1 MKTGKAFAVTS
12 YTNDAWT
19 DVVAENADVTAV
31 RVCNT
36 SLTDPIIFELR
47 RGAAQLTAARVVEAG
62 DSLALNAG
70 TLRVTTA
77 APLQIRCSGAGIHVT
92 ADAVVE
98 VV

>member
-36 SLTDPIIFELR
+36 SLTDPVIVEFR
-47 RGAAQLTAARVVEAG
+47 RGAGQIAG
-62 DSLALNAG
+62 PHSIPATDAERLDLG
-70 TLRVTTA
+70 TLRVTAA
-77 APLQIRCSGAGIHVT
+77 APLQVRCSAAGVHVT